1 MLAFGK
7 SHQLFKGFCA
17 QVMLDLAGIVGSNG
31 RVHTQCNKK
40 AGQLFVAAINP
51 AISSPG
57 GSRVIYPAPS
67 IEI

>member
-17 QVMLDLAGIVGSNG
+17 QVMLDLAGIVGSND

-40 AGQLFVAAINP
+40 AGQLLWRP
-51 AISSPG
+51 
-57 GSRVIYPAPS
+57 
-67 IEI
+67 